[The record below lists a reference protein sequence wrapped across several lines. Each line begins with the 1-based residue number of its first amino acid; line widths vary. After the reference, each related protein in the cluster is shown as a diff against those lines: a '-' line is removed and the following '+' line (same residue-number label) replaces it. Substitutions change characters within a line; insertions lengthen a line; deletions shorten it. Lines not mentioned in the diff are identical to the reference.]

1 MSLSELDTLRR
12 LSRHRAD
19 RAERALGEAKR
30 AQAALLAQV
39 EQARG
44 ALAQTRLDEARQ
56 SAELARQHQG
66 QVLSMQALKAWGT
79 QERTLLAGT
88 VREEGQLQVLC
99 TQQTDQ
105 LPQIE
110 EAQKH
115 VSQCLRDVEKLKELC
130 ALLAEES
137 P

>member
-12 LSRHRAD
+12 LRRHRAD

-66 QVLSMQALKAWGT
+66 QVLSMQALKA
-79 QERTLLAGT
+79 
-88 VREEGQLQVLC
+88 
-99 TQQTDQ
+99 
-105 LPQIE
+105 
-110 EAQKH
+110 
-115 VSQCLRDVEKLKELC
+115 
-130 ALLAEES
+130 
-137 P
+137 